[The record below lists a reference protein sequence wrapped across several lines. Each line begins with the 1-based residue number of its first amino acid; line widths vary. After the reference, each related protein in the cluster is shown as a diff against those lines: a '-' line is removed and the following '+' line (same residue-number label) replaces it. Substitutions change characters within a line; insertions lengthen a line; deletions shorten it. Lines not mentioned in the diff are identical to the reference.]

1 MQKDDVAA
9 LTEAIVEL
17 VREEVPRVAASGRN
31 WKMVLQGS
39 LAGDVRLIVEQHAD
53 VVSKCRPLQVNR

>member
-1 MQKDDVAA
+1 MTTDDVAA

-31 WKMVLQGS
+31 WKLILHGS
-39 LAGDVRLIVEQHAD
+39 AAGEVQPIVEEY
-53 VVSKCRPLQVNR
+53 VRTIRPRKSLQVNT